1 MTSVFEVGYVYATEW
16 ADRCSD
22 GVMIIPM
29 RAKFIRVKNR
39 TGDDAQVEQVSETGR
54 GGLVKNV
61 QITLTEFGNE
71 VICIEG
77 DTYCAG
83 FRIDNFDELAAVT
96 AQAEND
102 DVIAALKEYERK
114 NGLYGGVFGEK
125 KRLSADWVY
134 SIYEIVK
141 CCVMWLGFEGTRY
154 GYGAPKELM
163 RRVYNR
169 AVWDVVREE
178 GNSSRVSVSRRSN

>member
-1 MTSVFEVGYVYATEW
+1 MKWAFEVGNVYATEW
-16 ADRCSD
+16 ANDCTD
-22 GVMIIPM
+22 GEMIIPM

-39 TGDDAQVEQVSETGR
+39 TGDDAQVERVSETGR

-71 VICIEG
+71 VIRIEG

-102 DVIAALKEYERK
+102 DVIAALQKYERE
-114 NGLYGGVFGEK
+114 NGLYEYHFGK
-125 KRLSADWVY
+125 KVKLPAEWVS
-134 SIYEIVK
+134 SIYRIVK
-141 CCVMWLGFEGTRY
+141 CCVTYLGFEGTRY

-178 GNSSRVSVSRRSN
+178 GNSSRVSASSRRS